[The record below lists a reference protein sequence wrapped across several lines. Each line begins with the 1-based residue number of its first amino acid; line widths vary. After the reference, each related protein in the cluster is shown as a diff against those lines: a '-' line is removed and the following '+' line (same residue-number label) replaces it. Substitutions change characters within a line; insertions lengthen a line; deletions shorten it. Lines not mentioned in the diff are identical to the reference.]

1 VTAGPVRV
9 ARDGVVFVVEPD
21 WSDAREI
28 QFWNAYAQGWER
40 DTLAAIAEFLP
51 PGGVHLD
58 IGAWIGPTLLFAAAR
73 AREAYGFEPDPAAF
87 AKLRRN
93 VALNPALA
101 ARIRIK
107 RAALWIRDADLS
119 FAVSAP
125 GDSTTSAMLRQGEVP
140 ALTAPAFDA
149 RGPAIAPLLARADFV
164 KMDIEGAEFD
174 LVPHIADLLAAR
186 RPALHLS
193 FHAHRLDKTDPAAWA
208 AKQRACVAA
217 LACYPRVLAWD
228 EGAWRDISDERDVAY
243 ERALSRGGLEA
254 SLLYTAS
261 GPGASA

>member
-1 VTAGPVRV
+1 VTQSGPVRV
-9 ARDGVVFVVEPD
+9 ERDGVAFVVEPD
-21 WSDAREI
+21 WTDTHEI
-28 QFWNAYAQGWER
+28 TFWNAYAEGWER

-51 PGGVHLD
+51 AGGVHLD

-73 AREAYGFEPDPAAF
+73 AREAHGFEPDPIAY

-93 VALNPALA
+93 VALNPELA

-107 RAALWIRDADLS
+107 RAALWTCDTTLS
-119 FAVSAP
+119 FAAAAP
-125 GDSTTSAMLRQGEVP
+125 GDSTTSAMLRPGEAA
-140 ALTAPAFDA
+140 ALEAPAFDA

-193 FHAHRLDKTDPAAWA
+193 FHAHRLDKTDPDSWA

-217 LACYPRVLAWD
+217 LAFYPRVLAWH
-228 EGAWRDISDERDVAY
+228 EGAWQDISAERDAAY
-243 ERALSRGGLEA
+243 DRALSRGGLEA
-254 SLLYTAS
+254 SLLYAS
-261 GPGASA
+261 